1 MNLRWTA
8 KAGEQRAGK
17 TVDLHRAQAM
27 EMIIQG
33 LAVALDPVD
42 NIERQIILEKIEAR
56 KASQLITVMHIT
68 PEDLDES
75 KSDLD
80 NLKNN

>member
-8 KAGEQRAGK
+8 LAGEQRAGK
-17 TVDLHRAQAM
+17 TVDVHRSEAM
-27 EMIIQG
+27 ELIIQG
-33 LAVALDPVD
+33 LAVPLDPVD
-42 NIERQIILEKIEAR
+42 NIERQVIAEKIEAR

-75 KSDLD
+75 KSES
-80 NLKNN
+80 